1 MSLPGP
7 PPPSTSPAPAQG
19 LWAPQAQVLWAPPTL
34 LLPAP
39 TPALLLLLCDGAT
52 CFFFRL
58 LTPGYLQLQ
67 SGLILLI
74 LQHDVPLLLC

>member
-7 PPPSTSPAPAQG
+7 PPPPASPAPAQG
-19 LWAPQAQVLWAPPTL
+19 LWAPPARS
-34 LLPAP
+34 PAP